1 MCWNW
6 AESVSQEKRMN
17 KTAPLATGFVDL
29 RLVGSLQAQTPANP
43 NVAEAKASVMEF
55 FA

>member
-1 MCWNW
+1 
-6 AESVSQEKRMN
+6 MN
-17 KTAPLATGFVDL
+17 KTAPLAIGFVDL